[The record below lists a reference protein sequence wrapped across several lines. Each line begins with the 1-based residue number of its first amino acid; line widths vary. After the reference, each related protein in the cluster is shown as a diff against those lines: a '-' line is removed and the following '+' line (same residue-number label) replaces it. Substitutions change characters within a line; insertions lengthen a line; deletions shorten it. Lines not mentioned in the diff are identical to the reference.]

1 MQNETFSQAEHFL
14 KLGLYPQAFET
25 FMSLEV
31 GALDPTFLQPCKM
44 ALANQLYERQLS
56 TLFDELEREVK
67 RKNAQV
73 IYNYGVVKGHVGDI
87 PKATDLLQTAMDLGV
102 PEARGALSR
111 LLLRL
116 SIQLRYFRNK
126 PPRKTEYA
134 VMLRLL
140 SGNLC
145 I

>member
-1 MQNETFSQAEHFL
+1 MQNDSFYHAEQFL
-14 KLGLYPQAFET
+14 KLGLYPQAFEA

-44 ALANQLYERQLS
+44 ALSNQLDERQLS

-87 PKATDLLQTAMDLGV
+87 PKATALLQAAMDLGI

-111 LLLRL
+111 LLLR
-116 SIQLRYFRNK
+116 
-126 PPRKTEYA
+126 
-134 VMLRLL
+134 
-140 SGNLC
+140 
-145 I
+145 